1 MIRDGLKRL
10 KEAMCKGNKIEQ
22 RQLVLQQRQDKLVA
36 DDEEFSFQCAS
47 QLNLCE
53 SFLEVA
59 TAERKVSA
67 GVKSIVPHAYVGLEK
82 DLEERV
88 RDVQAKLKNGASLV
102 NDLYL
107 MTYDSL
113 EMNDKRYRML
123 GEDSDK
129 KLGAKNLEISARED
143 INTMSNNFD
152 PELDALK
159 NEKQK
164 MEKVNHGLK
173 VAFAENMDRSVELDA
188 FRLSFNECLGA
199 TWGEVRTD
207 SPSGALYE
215 VSSKPGTVSELDIFS
230 IFYTLEKETGRDDWA
245 KRASQRRLM
254 LEMDLAKQAIED
266 GDGAASKTDKR
277 SEMIEEQRK
286 MYDKTWRD
294 SSGEPDVL
302 DGPTPKVQTEPPSR
316 E

>member
-1 MIRDGLKRL
+1 MKIR
-10 KEAMCKGNKIEQ
+10 
-22 RQLVLQQRQDKLVA
+22 
-36 DDEEFSFQCAS
+36 
-47 QLNLCE
+47 
-53 SFLEVA
+53 
-59 TAERKVSA
+59 T
-67 GVKSIVPHAYVGLEK
+67 
-82 DLEERV
+82 
-88 RDVQAKLKNGASLV
+88 
-102 NDLYL
+102 
-107 MTYDSL
+107 
-113 EMNDKRYRML
+113 
-123 GEDSDK
+123 K

-152 PELDALK
+152 PELDALQ
-159 NEKQK
+159 NEKQN

-215 VSSKPGTVSELDIFS
+215 VSSKSGTLSELDIFS

-266 GDGAASKTDKR
+266 GDGAASKKDKR

-294 SSGEPDVL
+294 RSGDPDVL
-302 DGPTPKVQTEPPSR
+302 DGTTPKVQTEPPSIQ
-316 E
+316 